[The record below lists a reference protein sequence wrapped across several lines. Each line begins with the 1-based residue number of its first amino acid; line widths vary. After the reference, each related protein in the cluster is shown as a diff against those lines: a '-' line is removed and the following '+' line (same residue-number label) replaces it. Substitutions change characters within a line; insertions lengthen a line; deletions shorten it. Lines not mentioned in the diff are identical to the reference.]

1 MGQRLLQRPSYGCL
15 YKGSA
20 SYARR
25 RNRSPSAAHRTSLPS
40 PESPAVTG
48 RRVSRGYGLGDAG
61 LAALAEVLPSSLEFL
76 SLRGTGLG
84 DDGDGL
90 VAIAAALP
98 NLTRLQHLDFSNNS
112 TPGERGWV
120 ALLKALPSMPA
131 LKHFDARG
139 ASSSLR
145 PRSKGFSALLVAVP
159 QCPRL
164 EKLHVTTPA
173 LQPVGC

>member
-1 MGQRLLQRPSYGCL
+1 M
-15 YKGSA
+15 
-20 SYARR
+20 
-25 RNRSPSAAHRTSLPS
+25 
-40 PESPAVTG
+40 
-48 RRVSRGYGLGDAG
+48 
-61 LAALAEVLPSSLEFL
+61 
-76 SLRGTGLG
+76 
-84 DDGDGL
+84 
-90 VAIAAALP
+90 AIAAALP
-98 NLTRLQHLDFSNNS
+98 TLTHLQHLDFSNNN